1 VKESKD
7 KKAKIPAVFEPME
20 PRVLF
25 SAGAEGVFAA
35 DAIPSSAL
43 LNTAQVQVQE
53 LITATTPAG
62 ETQAIS
68 EIRQELVFVDT
79 SAPDYQQLA
88 DDLMARN
95 DGSRQ
100 IKIFYLDSNQDG
112 IEQITTV
119 LEQQQGIDAIHVISH
134 GNDEGL
140 QLGNT
145 WLTNASMKEYRQS
158 IQGWR
163 TALNSDA
170 DLMLYGCNLA
180 GGEDGVALINS
191 LSYLTSA
198 DIAASDDLTGNKIL
212 GGDWELEY
220 EAGDIETSIAFS
232 DDVQQNW
239 QGTLGAAAPAGA
251 GQQQAAAE
259 EEQQQEQQAQ
269 A

>member
-1 VKESKD
+1 MPHTKD
-7 KKAKIPAVFEPME
+7 KKRKIPAVFEQME
-20 PRVLF
+20 PRLLF
-25 SAGAEGVFAA
+25 SAGAEGLFVA
-35 DAIPSSAL
+35 DAMPSAAV
-43 LNTAQVQVQE
+43 LNTAQVQE
-53 LITATTPAG
+53 LIATTTPAG

-68 EIRQELVFVDT
+68 EVRQELVFVDT

-95 DGSRQ
+95 DGNRQ

-134 GNDEGL
+134 GNNEGL

-180 GGEDGVALINS
+180 GGQDGVALINS
-191 LSYLTSA
+191 LAYLTGA
-198 DIAASDDLTGNKIL
+198 DIAASDDLTGNARH
-212 GGDWELEY
+212 GADWEFEY
-220 EAGDIETSIAFS
+220 NTGDI
-232 DDVQQNW
+232 
-239 QGTLGAAAPAGA
+239 
-251 GQQQAAAE
+251 
-259 EEQQQEQQAQ
+259 
-269 A
+269 